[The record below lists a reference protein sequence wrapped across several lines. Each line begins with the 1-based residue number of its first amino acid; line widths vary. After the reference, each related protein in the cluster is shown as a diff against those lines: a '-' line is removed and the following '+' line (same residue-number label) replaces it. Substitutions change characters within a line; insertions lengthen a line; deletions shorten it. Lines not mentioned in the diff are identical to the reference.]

1 MCTIDKDRKKE
12 INDIVS
18 IVKLISLLFCGIV
31 IYNKFFIR
39 NIESFQS
46 PSGYINIIPMTVLSV
61 SSICVYWLWSFFS
74 IRKFKSKHLKLIQII
89 ENLVFIMI
97 FSICIILSNDYTS
110 QYKLLFL
117 FIIITSTLELG
128 MKNGVTMAVISS
140 GIILVI
146 DLIYAPH
153 ASVNFFFENDLITAG
168 VFVLT
173 AWPLGHYVEIEKEN
187 LNRKNLQLQALNDEL
202 KDKDNQRIYIEKILL
217 KNEDCYSLL
226 IENSREAI
234 FVHRNDKVIFVNESA
249 IKLVGLNTQDELIG
263 RLILDFIDI
272 EESENIKDKFDEIYN
287 KQSIIV
293 NFEGKIFKQDGKI
306 ANVQNTSTYFTYA
319 GQPAILSIIRD
330 ITPEK
335 QVEKLQLDV
344 EKNLQLLNET
354 IKMNKL
360 ITEVFTNISH
370 ELKTPLNV
378 IYSAV
383 QVLSMY
389 NNTEEFWDKK
399 DEYLI
404 VMKQNCYRLMRL
416 INNFLDITKVDA
428 GLLKPNMVEINIVSV
443 IENIALSV
451 ASYVESK
458 QIQLIFDTD
467 VEEKIMPFD
476 PDKIERIMLNLLSNS
491 IKYTKCG
498 GKILVTLTDKK
509 DSILISVKDTGIG
522 IPGDKLKFIFERFAQ
537 IDKTL
542 KRPCEGSGIGLS
554 LVRAFVKMHE
564 GSIEIKSKI
573 NMGSEFIIKIPAKTL
588 TKHYVDDKFQYK
600 TNLERINIEF
610 SDIYSDV

>member
-1 MCTIDKDRKKE
+1 MNNIDKNKKKE

-18 IVKLISLLFCGIV
+18 IVKFISLLFCGIV
-31 IYNKFFIR
+31 VYNEFAIKDIDIFH
-39 NIESFQS
+39 N
-46 PSGYINIIPMTVLSV
+46 PNVYINIIPMGLLSV
-61 SSICVYWLWSFFS
+61 SSIFICWLWPFFS
-74 IRKFKSKHLKLIQII
+74 KRKYQSKYVKLIQII
-89 ENLVFIMI
+89 ENLVFIII
-97 FSICIILSNDYTS
+97 FSVSIMLSDSYNS

-128 MKNGVTMAVISS
+128 MKNGITMAIISS
-140 GIILVI
+140 GIILVM

-153 ASVNFFFENDLITAG
+153 ARVNLYFENDLIMAG
-168 VFVLT
+168 VFILT

-187 LNRKNLQLQALNDEL
+187 LHRKNLQLQELNDEL
-202 KDKDNQRIYIEKILL
+202 KDTHNQREYIEKILL
-217 KNEDCYSLL
+217 KNEDCYRLL
-226 IENSREAI
+226 IEDSREAI
-234 FVHRNDKVIFVNESA
+234 FVHRNDKVIFANESA

-272 EESENIKDKFDEIYN
+272 DESVNIKNKFDEIYN
-287 KQSIIV
+287 KQSTLL
-293 NFEGKIFKQDGKI
+293 NFEGKIFKQDGKVV
-306 ANVQNTSTYFTYA
+306 NVQNTSTYFTYA
-319 GQPAILSIIRD
+319 GQSTILSIMHD

-335 QVEKLQLDV
+335 QVEKLKLDV
-344 EKNLQLLNET
+344 EKNLRLLNET
-354 IKMNKL
+354 IKLNKL

-383 QVLSMY
+383 QVLSIY

-416 INNFLDITKVDA
+416 INNFLEITKVDS
-428 GLLKPNMVEINIVSV
+428 GFLKLNKVDINVVSV

-451 ASYVESK
+451 APYVESK
-458 QIQLIFDTD
+458 QIQFIFDTD
-467 VEEKIMPFD
+467 VEEKIMSFD
-476 PDKIERIMLNLLSNS
+476 PEKIERIMLNLLSNS
-491 IKYTKCG
+491 IKYTNCG
-498 GKILVTLTDKK
+498 GEILVTLTDKE

-522 IPGDKLKFIFERFAQ
+522 IPEDKLEFIFERFAQ

-542 KRPCEGSGIGLS
+542 KRPCEGAGIGLY
-554 LVRAFVKMHE
+554 LVRSFVKMHE

-573 NMGSEFIIKIPAKTL
+573 NIGSEFIIKLPAKKL
-588 TKHYVDDKFQYK
+588 TKCHVEDGFQYK
-600 TNLERINIEF
+600 TNIERINIEF
-610 SDIYSDV
+610 SDIYLDI